1 MVEAYNE
8 AKELVAVGNFYK
20 SETILTEVLDKDGS
34 FDEAIVLLHEVY
46 LKRSEPER
54 ANAIIGQYAKE
65 IETPFLGRLL
75 VLQANYAYQSGD
87 YQQANKLLSNIK
99 GNVSGIDSV
108 GVEYLKRLVSF
119 SIDAVN
125 NPEEII
131 FEKLPQPLNKFT
143 QQYFPSVTTRGQ
155 LVFTMRDQLG
165 RGDENLYTS
174 RLVGDGQWSE
184 PTSISFNI
192 NTDRNEGTA
201 SISADGKTLVFTS
214 CNRPNNIGSCDL
226 YISYLINGN
235 WTEPELLGEEV
246 NSESWDSQPSL
257 TATGNTL
264 YFVSTREGGLGK
276 QDIWKS
282 EKVAEEWTQAVN
294 LGEQV
299 NTKEDDCSPFIYLDG
314 ETLIYSSRGRIGLG
328 GYDLFKSILTNNNW
342 SEPENL
348 GYPINNAFDQ
358 IGYCISADQWAYFS
372 SSDESGQ
379 IYLQRFKVPE
389 TLVPEVIAVEPVYG
403 KVISAVTGN
412 PLSAEVRF
420 LNRADTVSQQI
431 GNDGGVL
438 LNETDFESIITNK
451 RGYWQ
456 RRMNRT
462 EFLKDSTIRLE
473 PIQTGIDLLKS
484 PIEFEFDSD
493 VILPQA
499 RQELD
504 RIINLLSSYPEI
516 HVEIQGYT
524 DVIGDSEYNQ
534 TLSELRARAVFE
546 YITNYLDYTR
556 RISWRGYGETKPQS
570 QNGTNDRRVEITIT
584 KVEQ

>member
-20 SETILTEVLDKDGS
+20 SETILTEILDKDES

-46 LKRSEPER
+46 LKRSEPQR
-54 ANAIIGQYAKE
+54 ANAIIAQYAKE
-65 IETPFLGRLL
+65 IEDAFLGRLL
-75 VLQANYAYQSGD
+75 VLQANHAYQSGD

-99 GNVSGIDSV
+99 GDVSGIDSV

-143 QQYFPSVTTRGQ
+143 QQYFPSVTARGQ

-174 RLVGDGQWSE
+174 RLVAEGQWSE

-214 CNRPNNIGSCDL
+214 CNRPDNIGSCDL
-226 YISYLINGN
+226 YISYLINSN

-264 YFVSTREGGLGK
+264 YFVSTREGGFGK

-282 EKVAEEWTQAVN
+282 EKVAGEWTQAIN

-299 NTKEDDCSPFIYLDG
+299 NTKDDDCSPFIYLDG
-314 ETLIYSSRGRIGLG
+314 ETLIYSSRGRIGMG
-328 GYDLFKSILTNNNW
+328 GYDLFKSTLTNNTW

-389 TLVPEVIAVEPVYG
+389 TLVPEVNAVEPVYG

-420 LNRADTVSQQI
+420 LNGADTVSQEI
-431 GNDGGVL
+431 GNEGGVL
-438 LNETDFESIITNK
+438 LDETDFESIITIK

-456 RRMNRT
+456 KRMNRT

-473 PIQTGIDLLKS
+473 PIQTGINLLET
-484 PIEFEFDSD
+484 PLAFEFDSD
-493 VILPQA
+493 IILPGA
-499 RQELD
+499 HQELN
-504 RIINLLSSYPEI
+504 RVIEVLSSYPEI
-516 HVEIQGYT
+516 YVEVQGHT
-524 DVIGDSEYNQ
+524 DAVGGSDYNQ
-534 TLSELRARAVFE
+534 TLSERRARAVFQ
-546 YITNYLDYTR
+546 YIASYLGDTGR
-556 RISWRGYGETKPQS
+556 VSWKGYGETRPRS
-570 QNGTNDRRVEITIT
+570 QDRVDNRRVEVVITE
-584 KVEQ
+584 VDH